1 MRERAM
7 ARWRAMG
14 SPRTRRVLLVVLF
27 VAFVLR
33 VGWVA
38 YAGVPPR
45 FASDPEAY
53 LLQGETI
60 ARGHG
65 YVNPLVDIENVTRRA
80 KHEPLKAASPASFYP
95 PGYSVFA
102 AGVIW
107 LVWHTPIPDPDLVRA
122 IGYVQAILGTLTVL
136 LAFEIARKVFDS
148 RVAIV
153 TAAIV
158 ALYPNFVTTT
168 ATLQLETFFI
178 FLTLATFIVLLPV
191 ATRERPRLRRLVA
204 GGAMVGI
211 VALVRPTIALLLVA
225 LLAVRMFARLPRRET
240 LRSLGIVA
248 LVMVAAV
255 APWTIRNQ
263 LRLHAFV
270 PISTGI
276 GPTVCVSRNDEATG
290 ALDTGIIF
298 RNCEPHRDF
307 SSPAALDVA
316 TNNYGTRHA
325 IDWVIAHPQPELRM
339 WFWRTYLAFRED
351 SSGIGDIRSTMNT
364 RWADVLTS
372 ASDAASYVVL
382 AFGAI
387 GFVVVVRRRTRGRL
401 FVAATAV
408 ALSSVPII
416 LYGDPRYRVPAEPFF
431 AILAAAGLVAALTG
445 AMTPERRA
453 PLSVGEARRDLA

>member
-1 MRERAM
+1 
-7 ARWRAMG
+7 MG
-14 SPRTRRVLLVVLF
+14 SPRTRRILLVVLF
-27 VAFVLR
+27 VAFALR

-45 FASDPEAY
+45 FASDPSAY

-65 YVNPLVDIENVTRRA
+65 YVNPLVDIGNATRRA
-80 KHEPLKAASPASFYP
+80 NHEPLEASSPASFYP
-95 PGYSVFA
+95 PGYSYFVG
-102 AGVIW
+102 GVIW
-107 LVWHTPIPDPDLVRA
+107 VVWHTPIPDTDLVRA
-122 IGYVQAILGTLTVL
+122 VAYVQAILGTITVL

-168 ATLQLETFFI
+168 ATLQLETFFV
-178 FLTLATFIVLLPV
+178 FLVLATFLVLLPV
-191 ATRERPRLRRLVA
+191 ATRDRPRLRRLVA

-211 VALVRPTIALLLVA
+211 VALVRPTIALVLVA
-225 LLAVRMFARLPRRET
+225 LLVARVLARVPRRET
-240 LRSLGIVA
+240 LRSIGILV
-248 LVMVAAV
+248 LVMIAAI

-290 ALDTGIIF
+290 KLDTDLMF
-298 RNCEPHRDF
+298 RKCQPHGHYT
-307 SSPAALDVA
+307 SPAALDVA
-316 TNNYGTRHA
+316 TNTYGTRRA
-325 IDWVIAHPQPELRM
+325 IDWVIAHPQQELRM
-339 WFWRTYLAFRED
+339 WWWRTYLAFSDD
-351 SSGIGDIRSTMNT
+351 SSGIGDIRSTMDP
-364 RWADVLTS
+364 RWADVLSS

-382 AFGAI
+382 GFGAI
-387 GFVVVVRRRTRGRL
+387 GLVVVARRRTRGGI
-401 FVAATAV
+401 FVALTALALAT
-408 ALSSVPII
+408 VPII

-431 AILAAAGLVAALTG
+431 AILAAAGLVAALRG
-445 AMTPERRA
+445 ATTPA
-453 PLSVGEARRDLA
+453 PQAARK